1 MILISE
7 LNSRVK
13 LLLYGCHNYMEQIP
27 YYAFII
33 CKALHILTT
42 LAQSLENNRLHL
54 RCALHLLSV
63 ILTRRV
69 Y

>member
-13 LLLYGCHNYMEQIP
+13 LLLYGCHNYTEQVLIMRLL
-27 YYAFII
+27 YAKHCI
-33 CKALHILTT
+33 
-42 LAQSLENNRLHL
+42 
-54 RCALHLLSV
+54 
-63 ILTRRV
+63 